1 MTGPFP
7 QIPDHSIEGVLQAG
21 PAGTFYRATPN
32 SGGQQVTVQI
42 LPAEEFVEARAREAC
57 LRKLQ
62 AQVRLRH
69 PNLLKVLAAGL
80 VGECPYLITE
90 TLQARNL
97 RSLLDSGGP
106 LPLAR
111 ALELAAHVCGAL
123 ETLHEA
129 GQLHGDL
136 HPGNVWIGSDG
147 RVKVRGAGLG
157 RPLTVPSDPPRQ
169 AAGTAGYLAPEV
181 LEGGPPAVSGDLY
194 AVGALLYEV
203 LSGRPLFLAGSEEE
217 ALQRQLEGKH
227 TPLRDLSPVLTDEAE
242 DLIESCLSPAPADRP
257 PSAAALAAELEALAA
272 VAGER
277 ASEPADGQPDRSG
290 RELSPMRAPAKALAM
305 RQSLLFYLSRGYL
318 SRSERW
324 LALGLG
330 TACGVLFAVWI
341 VWMLS
346 RVAVRPAIVLRK
358 STVETTS
365 RSALVRWETSEPC
378 RSVAV
383 LRTNELAQVEPV
395 GNPLA
400 DAEPATQFEA
410 RFEALRPG
418 TEYTARL
425 SVAAEPGVAPD
436 ATSLLGVKTCRTKP
450 GIEISS
456 VRLSVEPRSA
466 MVSWETNFPT
476 DTVVSYR
483 KAGESFETTQSNF
496 ELVRATR
503 HRLEL
508 AALEPGTDYRYRIL
522 AVEPDPGGDRTGTE
536 ESGFR
541 TPLSR
546 TSGTDLGSLA
556 ADYVRKLSRMTPDE
570 RARLRQSIQGAG
582 LPGGLELAPGPFS
595 TPTTLD
601 TLEDRLGLLERW
613 SRDLPPGVLVRAVP
627 EPNLRTLRRLTM
639 LNPALACKLVDW
651 QSRNLHQG
659 GLLPRSDRLE
669 AATPGEDASG
679 SGQTGLDAANLLLEQ
694 GQTAAMGGNLPL
706 AEARLHQAYSGFE
719 KLGNQAPAQAR
730 IQYSLGL
737 IHMLLFARLE
747 RGLARLEKAESLT
760 GQEPDLARE
769 VCTAL
774 AGICGLLDRSGDE
787 IRWYE
792 KALSYRPG
800 DPELHFRASIAY
812 DLARDARPDWSA
824 KSFEHAKAA
833 IKLDPA
839 YKRKFKPM
847 IRNSRVALEVSRVI
861 REILEKS
868 EEAGLDDAEAE
879 AYAARIG
886 KILGDPGAMTA
897 TQPEGSASTE
907 EGPAA
912 PAEEPA
918 GPPAEDAGEGPQDD
932 FVDPLPESTA
942 ESSTPAQP
950 AVDFPGLPRLP
961 RDGAPD
967 GR

>member
-21 PAGTFYRATPN
+21 PAGTFYRAT
-32 SGGQQVTVQI
+32 SSAGGQQVTVQI
-42 LPAEEFVEARAREAC
+42 LPAEDFEEARAREAC
-57 LRKLQ
+57 LQKLQ

-80 VGECPYLITE
+80 VGECPYLVTE

-129 GQLHGDL
+129 GQVHGDL
-136 HPGNVWIGSDG
+136 HPGNVWLGSDG
-147 RVKVRGAGLG
+147 RVKVRGAGLA
-157 RPLTVPSDPPRQ
+157 RPLTLPSDPPRQ

-181 LEGGPPAVSGDLY
+181 LEGQPPAVSGDLY

-242 DLIESCLSPAPADRP
+242 DLIESCLSPTPADRP

-272 VAGER
+272 IVGER
-277 ASEPADGQPDRSG
+277 VSEPADGQSDRSG
-290 RELSPMRAPAKALAM
+290 RELAPIRAPAKAMAM

-346 RVAVRPAIVLRK
+346 RVAVRPAIILRK
-358 STVETTS
+358 SSVETTA

-378 RSVAV
+378 RSTVV
-383 LRTNELAQVEPV
+383 LRTRELAQVEPV
-395 GNPLA
+395 GNPG
-400 DAEPATQFEA
+400 AEVEPTTRFEA

-418 TEYTARL
+418 TEYTARF
-425 SVAAEPGVAPD
+425 SVAAEPDVAPD
-436 ATSLLGVKTCRTKP
+436 ATSLLGVKTCQTKP
-450 GIEISS
+450 GIEISN
-456 VRLSVEPRSA
+456 VRISVEPRSA

-522 AVEPDPGGDRTGTE
+522 AVEPDPGGDRTSTE
-536 ESGFR
+536 ESGFL

-546 TSGTDLGSLA
+546 TSGSDLGSLA
-556 ADYVRKLSRMTPDE
+556 ADYVRKLTRMTPDE

-582 LPGGLELAPGPFS
+582 LPGGLEIAPGAFS

-613 SRDLPPGVLVRAVP
+613 SRDLPPGVLVHAVP
-627 EPNLRTLRRLTM
+627 EPSLRALRRLTM

-651 QSRNLHQG
+651 QSRNLHQAS
-659 GLLPRSDRLE
+659 LLPRSEQLE
-669 AATPGEDASG
+669 ATAGESAPASRAAPSLLDAGAPPLHPLAPSGGLPG
-679 SGQTGLDAANLLLEQ
+679 SGQADLDAANLLLDQ
-694 GQTAAMGGNLPL
+694 GRTAAMGGNLPL
-706 AEARLHQAYSGFE
+706 AEARLRQAYSGFK
-719 KLGNQAPAQAR
+719 KLENQAPAQAR
-730 IQYSLGL
+730 VQYSLGL
-737 IHMLLFARLE
+737 IHLLLFARLE
-747 RGLARLEKAESLT
+747 QGLARLEKAESLT
-760 GQEPDLARE
+760 GQEPELARE

-787 IRWYE
+787 VRWYE

-847 IRNSRVALEVSRVI
+847 IRNSRVAGEVARII
-861 REILEKS
+861 REIIEKS

-897 TQPEGSASTE
+897 TEPENGANTE

-912 PAEEPA
+912 TAEDLV

-932 FVDPLPESTA
+932 FVDPLP
-942 ESSTPAQP
+942 
-950 AVDFPGLPRLP
+950 
-961 RDGAPD
+961 D